1 MKTTRLISLL
11 SVFLLATGCAFTP
24 QTVVIE
30 PEVVVAES
38 DAGAGKTVY
47 VYVVDERTNTELGRR
62 GTGAMSGAAITTEQ
76 DVAEVFATAIV
87 DGLAKRGFDAS
98 AVTSPTSEDGTALL
112 RIDIRTIEYETTMG
126 FWTGGVHVR
135 GAMKGTASRDN
146 ESYDKLYRV
155 DEEKRV
161 MVVPGADANAQQ
173 INATVSAVIQEL
185 FNDTELFNFLAH

>member
-1 MKTTRLISLL
+1 MRKLKLATLLCISA
-11 SVFLLATGCAFTP
+11 FATGCAFTP
-24 QTVVIE
+24 QTVLIE

-38 DAGAGKTVY
+38 NTGAGKTIH

-76 DVAEVFATAIV
+76 DVADVFATTIV
-87 DGLAKRGFDAS
+87 DGLGKRGFDAV
-98 AVTSPTSEDGTALL
+98 AVTSAQNEAGTATL
-112 RIDIRTIEYETTMG
+112 RVDIRSIEYETSMG

-135 GAMKGTASRDN
+135 GAMKGTASRDS
-146 ESYDKLYRV
+146 ETYDKLYRV

-185 FNDTELFNFLAH
+185 FNDVALFEFLVQ